1 MELIIVILILLLVI
15 IFIWNVSSK
24 DGDNKAISCFF
35 AIMFSVV
42 ITGVIIDYTTKDKPT
57 SLDVY
62 QGKTT
67 LEITYRD
74 SIPVDSVVVF
84 KEEFKK

>member
-1 MELIIVILILLLVI
+1 MKYKNMKFIESLIDWIIGGILGVLIYNLLI
-15 IFIWNVSSK
+15 S
-24 DGDNKAISCFF
+24 DEPEAI
-35 AIMFSVV
+35 
-42 ITGVIIDYTTKDKPT
+42 
-57 SLDVY
+57 DVY

-84 KEEFKK
+84 KIK

>member
-1 MELIIVILILLLVI
+1 MECIIVILILFLVI

-35 AIMFSVV
+35 AIMFS
-42 ITGVIIDYTTKDKPT
+42 IIFTGVFIDYKHKDIPT
-57 SLDVY
+57 ALDVY
-62 QGKTT
+62 QGKTI

-74 SIPVDSVVVF
+74 SIPVDSVVVY
-84 KEEFKK
+84 KKEFKK

>member
-1 MELIIVILILLLVI
+1 MKFIESLIDWIIGGILGVLIYNLLI
-15 IFIWNVSSK
+15 S
-24 DGDNKAISCFF
+24 DEPEAI
-35 AIMFSVV
+35 
-42 ITGVIIDYTTKDKPT
+42 
-57 SLDVY
+57 DVY

-84 KEEFKK
+84 KIK